1 MSTIRIR
8 HRPFHIGAVALIA
21 LCTATQACAGP
32 LRDAIRERRAAKEQN
47 NGMYSSTSEM
57 DDSSD
62 SGTIR
67 LPEGTRTLHD
77 LAYGSEDGQRLD
89 VYIPAQNRANAPILF
104 MVHGGA
110 WKIGDKGASAVVT
123 NKAAYWLPKGYIL
136 ISTNYRLFPAADPVK
151 QAHDVAKAIA
161 FAQAKARDWGADP
174 ARVLLM
180 GHSAGAHLV
189 SLLASAPEIVKA
201 EGAKPWLGTIALDSA
216 AFDIPEIMR
225 ARHYRF
231 YDQVFGDDPNYW
243 RRASP
248 SYRLTAA
255 PKPFLAVCST
265 KRDDSCA
272 QTRNFAAKGTASG
285 GRITVLPVDL
295 RHREINEQLGTAG
308 TYTEA
313 VDAFV
318 RSLGLP

>member
-1 MSTIRIR
+1 MSTIRIPP
-8 HRPFHIGAVALIA
+8 RPFHVGAVALIA
-21 LCTATQACAGP
+21 LCIATPACAGP

-47 NGMYSSTSEM
+47 NGLDSA
-57 DDSSD
+57 SSD
-62 SGTIR
+62 MTDASGNGTIT
-67 LPEGTRTLHD
+67 LPEGTRTLRD

-110 WKIGDKGASAVVT
+110 WKFGDKGASAVVT

-136 ISTNYRLFPAADPVK
+136 ISTNYRLFPAADPVE

-161 FAQAKARDWGADP
+161 FTQAKARDWGADP
-174 ARVLLM
+174 ARVLLV

-201 EGAKPWLGTIALDSA
+201 EGAKPWLGTVGLDSA
-216 AFDIPEIMR
+216 AFDVPEIMR

-231 YDQVFGDDPNYW
+231 YDEVFGDDPDYW

-248 SYRLTAA
+248 SYRLMSA

-265 KRDDSCA
+265 KRDDPCPQA
-272 QTRNFAAKGTASG
+272 KNFAAKVVANGGT
-285 GRITVLPVDL
+285 ITVLPVDL
-295 RHREINEQLGTAG
+295 RHLDINQQLGIPGA
-308 TYTEA
+308 YTDS